1 MSEQPNSFA
10 ALIRQVRAG
19 DDAAAVKLLQ
29 KYEPAIRRVIRVRMT
44 DPKLRR
50 LVDSAD
56 ICQSVFAN
64 FFVRAASGQFDLDSS
79 RQLLNLLATMAQN
92 KLRDLVR
99 REQAGRR
106 DHRLRQGDAELAALA
121 DDAASP
127 SRIVAARELLQ
138 QLRAGL
144 SDEER
149 ALADQR
155 AHGLGWPE
163 IAAKLGGNADALR
176 MKLSRAID
184 RVAGQLGLHEVPYE

>member
-1 MSEQPNSFA
+1 MSEPGSFA
-10 ALIRQVRAG
+10 ELIRQVRAG
-19 DDAAAVKLLQ
+19 DEEAASRLLK

-99 REQAGRR
+99 KEQAGRR
-106 DHRLRQGDAELAALA
+106 DNRLRQGDAGLENLA
-121 DDAASP
+121 DDKASP
-127 SRIVAARELLQ
+127 SRVLAARELLQ
-138 QLRAGL
+138 HLRAGL
-144 SDEER
+144 SEEER

-155 AHGLGWPE
+155 AHGLGWAE

-184 RVAGQLGLHEVPYE
+184 RVAGELGLHEVPYE